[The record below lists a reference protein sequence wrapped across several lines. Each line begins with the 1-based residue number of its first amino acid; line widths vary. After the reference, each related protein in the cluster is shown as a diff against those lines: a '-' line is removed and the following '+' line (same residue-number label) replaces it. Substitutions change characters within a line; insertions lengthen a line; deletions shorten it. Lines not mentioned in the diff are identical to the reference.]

1 MASSWFSRVFE
12 RRPKQRPLSVDA
24 PLAIIGD
31 LHGRADLL
39 EKMLAR
45 LADDAPDAQLIF
57 VGDYVDRGPESAAVL
72 ERVMSLPDAICLMG
86 NHERMLL
93 DFLEDPA
100 GKKEGGQRARWL
112 RHGGRETLA
121 SFGIHDGEPTEQRD
135 AFLSA
140 MGPETVDWLASR
152 PLFFK
157 SGTLYVTHASADPA
171 LPIEEQNETTLLWGH
186 PDFGRKLRKDGHW
199 VVHGHTIVP
208 SPVVHRGC
216 ISIDTGAFATDRLSA
231 AVISGEELTFLEVST

>member
-1 MASSWFSRVFE
+1 MTFSWL
-12 RRPKQRPLSVDA
+12 RRAFGGGLKPLSAEA

-39 EKMLAR
+39 EAMLAR
-45 LADDAPDAQLIF
+45 LDQEAPEAQLIF

-72 ERVMSLPDAICLMG
+72 TRVMSLPDAICLMG

-100 GKKEGGQRARWL
+100 GKNEGGPGARWL
-112 RHGGRETLA
+112 RHGGQDTLE
-121 SFGIHDGEPTEQRD
+121 SFGIHGGTPIEQRD
-135 AFLSA
+135 ALLVA
-140 MGPETVDWLASR
+140 LRPEGVHWLKSC
-152 PLFFK
+152 PLYFR

-171 LPIEEQNETTLLWGH
+171 SPIEEQGEDTLLWGH
-186 PDFGRKLRKDGHW
+186 PDFGRKLRRDGHW
-199 VVHGHTIVP
+199 VAHGHSIVP
-208 SPVVHRGC
+208 SPAVHRGC

-231 AVISGEELTFLEVST
+231 AVISGEELTFLEVSA